1 MTEVYRNHQFVTYF
15 RIVPETRGQD
25 ICDALLL
32 FIYLSKSFIHDL
44 MGFFLALSNNSE
56 SLKIIPLL
64 HITFRSSKYVK

>member
-15 RIVPETRGQD
+15 RIVPETRGPD

-32 FIYLSKSFIHDL
+32 FIYFSKSFIHDL
-44 MGFFLALSNNSE
+44 MGFLALSNNSE

-64 HITFRSSKYVK
+64 HITFQSSKYVK